1 MKNKTLRII
10 VMIFCTSFLMNLM
23 TKKATRMIPTI
34 NNKSDDKID
43 VRNSMKRLSFLFIII
58 EGKSD
63 YSYRRLNRWR
73 IFVMQLLKTKV

>member
-34 NNKSDDKID
+34 NNKSDE
-43 VRNSMKRLSFLFIII
+43 IILI
-58 EGKSD
+58 ED
-63 YSYRRLNRWR
+63 
-73 IFVMQLLKTKV
+73 